1 MLPGKSKDFMRNIEA
16 VCPQEY
22 KNWNGLL
29 KRNDK
34 SSFFHTS
41 NWADVLQKS
50 YGYRPIYFTIPGEDR
65 LLNLLPVMEVE
76 SLLTGKR
83 GVCLPFTDYCEPL
96 AESSRQF
103 RDLMNAAIVLGRQ
116 RKWKYLEIRGGG
128 KFLSVEKPVQFFY
141 GHNLD
146 LSIGHRQIFSNLR
159 DSTGRNINKARKEN
173 ISVTISTSMQSLK
186 EFYRL
191 NAMTRKEH
199 GLPPQPYY
207 FFERIY
213 DCILSEDMGFI
224 ATAFTKNTPV
234 AANIYFYSGDKVIY
248 KYGASDKAFQHLRA
262 NNLLMWEAIKWSCD
276 RGHKSLCFGRTE
288 PENEGLRQFKNGWG
302 AREYIIKYYKYD
314 FRENAFTSK
323 PSSVNPLYKKIFKTL
338 PIPVLKIL
346 GKILYRHM
354 G

>member
-1 MLPGKSKDFMRNIEA
+1 MHNIEA
-16 VCPQEY
+16 VCPREY

-29 KRNDK
+29 KRNNEA
-34 SSFFHTS
+34 SFFHTS
-41 NWADVLQKS
+41 EWADVLQKS
-50 YGYRPIYFTIPGEDR
+50 YGYEPIYFTIHGEDH
-65 LLNLLPVMEVE
+65 LQNLLPVMEIQ
-76 SLLTGKR
+76 SSLTGKR

-96 AESSRQF
+96 AESGQQF
-103 RDLMNAAIVLGRQ
+103 WDMMNAAILLGRQ
-116 RKWKYLEIRGGG
+116 KKWKYLEIRGGE
-128 KFLSVEKPVQFFY
+128 KFMSAEKPHHFFY

-146 LSIGHRQIFSNLR
+146 LSIGHSQIFSNLR

-173 ISVTISTSMQSLK
+173 ISVTFSTSLHSLK

-207 FFERIY
+207 FFERLY
-213 DCILSEDMGFI
+213 DCVLSKDMGFL
-224 ATAFTKNTPV
+224 ATAFIKNTPV
-234 AANIYFYSGDKVIY
+234 AANIYFYFGDKVIY

-276 RGHKSLCFGRTE
+276 KGHKSFCFGRTE

-314 FRENAFTSK
+314 LRESAFTSEH
-323 PSSVNPLYKKIFKTL
+323 SFINPLYKKIFKSL
-338 PIPVLKIL
+338 PVPVLNIM

>member
-1 MLPGKSKDFMRNIEA
+1 MRNIE
-16 VCPQEY
+16 VVSPREH
-22 KNWNGLL
+22 KNWNDLL
-29 KRNDK
+29 KRNYK

-50 YGYRPIYFTIPGEDR
+50 YGYKPIYFTIPGEDH

-96 AESSRQF
+96 AESSQQF
-103 RDLMNAAIVLGRQ
+103 RDLMNAAIVLGRR
-116 RKWKYLEIRGGG
+116 RKWKYLEIRGGEE
-128 KFLSVEKPVQFFY
+128 FLPMEKPVQSFY

-146 LSIGHRQIFSNLR
+146 LSLGQKQIFSNLR
-159 DSTGRNINKARKEN
+159 DSTGRNIKKARKEN
-173 ISVTISTSMQSLK
+173 ITVTISTSMQSLK

-199 GLPPQPYY
+199 WLPPQPYY
-207 FFERIY
+207 FFERLY
-213 DCILSEDMGFI
+213 DSILTKDMGFI
-224 ATAFTKNTPV
+224 ATAFTKNTPI
-234 AANIYFYSGDKVIY
+234 AANIYLYSGDKVIY
-248 KYGASDKAFQHLRA
+248 KYGASDKAFQRLRA
-262 NNLLMWEAIKWSCD
+262 NNLLTWEAIKWSCD
-276 RGHKSLCFGRTE
+276 RGYKSFCFGRTE

-314 FRENAFTSK
+314 FRENAFTGK
-323 PSSVNPLYKKIFKTL
+323 SSSINPLYKKIFKTL
-338 PIPVLKIL
+338 PIAVLNIL